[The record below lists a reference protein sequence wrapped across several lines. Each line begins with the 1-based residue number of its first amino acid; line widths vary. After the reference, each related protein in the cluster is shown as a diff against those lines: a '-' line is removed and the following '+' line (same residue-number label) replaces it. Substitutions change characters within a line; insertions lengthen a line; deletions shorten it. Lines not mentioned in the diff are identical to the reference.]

1 MFIYNGREYDN
12 VWFTSDEHYNSGRHL
27 TLSCRLGFEEEEKE
41 KRIREYEAALDK
53 TNRSEYSKR
62 AIINLMRY
70 GVYGASV
77 DLEGPVEKMTQYI
90 IDKHNSRVG
99 DNDIVFHIGDFGDYE
114 YAKYLNGHHVLI
126 LGNYEARDMADN
138 YNKSFTEFHDRIVEN
153 YNFIDVLSDYN
164 FELDDNNKNNIKFS
178 HILSNEVCEI
188 FLTHTPSSC
197 CYHIDEK
204 NRRIPF
210 IRNNKRI
217 MNLFGHIHEKCKVKR
232 FGLNVGVDAHHF
244 YPVSKEEV
252 DFYLYAII
260 HYYDN
265 EVFM

>member
-126 LGNYEARDMADN
+126 LGNYEAKDMADN
-138 YNKSFTEFHDRIVEN
+138 YNKSFTEYSKSLPE
-153 YNFIDVLSDYN
+153 Y
-164 FELDDNNKNNIKFS
+164 
-178 HILSNEVCEI
+178 CE
-188 FLTHTPSSC
+188 
-197 CYHIDEK
+197 
-204 NRRIPF
+204 
-210 IRNNKRI
+210 
-217 MNLFGHIHEKCKVKR
+217 KV
-232 FGLNVGVDAHHF
+232 
-244 YPVSKEEV
+244 
-252 DFYLYAII
+252 
-260 HYYDN
+260 
-265 EVFM
+265 